1 MISASL
7 EADKERLIRLLKEAG
22 FLRSERVERAFRAV
36 PREEFVP
43 EDLRGL
49 AYADRPLPIGFG
61 QTISAPS
68 IVVYMTELLDPR
80 VGMKVLEVGT
90 GSGYQAA
97 ILAEIVAPSDAPRSE
112 WGHVWTIE
120 IIGELAE
127 RARRNLEKTGYSDRV
142 TVIVGDGSKGYPQEA
157 PYHRIMVTAASPD
170 IPGPLVDQLSMGGRM
185 VIPVGDL
192 VSQTLMVV
200 EKKPEGVESRSMLD
214 VVFVPLRGEHGWK
227 DYETRMLT

>member
-1 MISASL
+1 MSA
-7 EADKERLIRLLKEAG
+7 EKERLIRLLKEAG
-22 FLRSERVERAFRAV
+22 FLRSESVERAFRLV

-43 EDLRGL
+43 EDLRSL

-68 IVVYMTELLDPR
+68 IVVYMTELLDASR
-80 VGMKVLEVGT
+80 GMKVLEVGT

-97 ILAEIVAPSDAPRSE
+97 VLAEIVAPTGAPRTE

-120 IIGELAE
+120 IIEELAE
-127 RARRNLEKTGYSDRV
+127 RAKRNLERAGYSDRV
-142 TVIVGDGSKGYPQEA
+142 TVIVGDGSKGYPREA

-170 IPGPLVDQLSMGGRM
+170 VPRPLVGQLVVGGRM
-185 VIPVGDL
+185 VVPVGDL

-200 EKKPEGVESRSMLD
+200 ERRPEGIKSKSVLD
-214 VVFVPLRGEHGWK
+214 VVFVPLRGEYGWK
-227 DYETRMLT
+227 NYETRMFT